1 MPGDPMETEA
11 PIAAPDSGSG
21 NIEDAGSMN
30 EKVAHLMAE
39 IAKHP
44 DMPMAEKKK
53 RVLAAFNLLDD
64 TSAPPVEE
72 VPVDAAPVAPMEDDM
87 DKEREEEKKEKE
99 EEKKMEESIKKLK
112 SSSDPAHKELAE
124 SIEKRLVA
132 LKDKRK
138 ELKLLEEAAQYKTA
152 KAKARQLCEAS
163 ALPKPLITDHL
174 IESMAKRKDEKGMKA
189 ILEDR
194 LAFVNVKQPTSAP
207 GTQNAA
213 FKHVKPGTSGRKEAS
228 DLTAFLESLNKK

>member
-1 MPGDPMETEA
+1 MGDPMDTEA
-11 PIAAPDSGSG
+11 PIAAPPADGAVPADS
-21 NIEDAGSMN
+21 GSMN

-44 DMPMAEKKK
+44 DMPIQEKKK
-53 RVLAAFNLLDD
+53 RVLAAFNLLDE
-64 TSAPPVEE
+64 TAPPPPEEPPVE
-72 VPVDAAPVAPMEDDM
+72 ATMPMEDDM

-99 EEKKMEESIKKLK
+99 EEEKMEESIKRLK

-138 ELKLLEEAAQYKTA
+138 ELKLLKEAQAYKDA
-152 KAKARQLCEAS
+152 KMKARQLCEAS

-174 IESMAKRKDEKGMKA
+174 IESMAKRKDEKAMRA
-189 ILEDR
+189 VLEDR
-194 LAFVNVKQPTSAP
+194 LAFVNIKQPTATP
-207 GTQNAA
+207 GHQVGQ
-213 FKHVKPGTSGRKEAS
+213 KKPVVQSGTSGRKEAS
-228 DLTAFLESLNKK
+228 DLNSFLESLNKR